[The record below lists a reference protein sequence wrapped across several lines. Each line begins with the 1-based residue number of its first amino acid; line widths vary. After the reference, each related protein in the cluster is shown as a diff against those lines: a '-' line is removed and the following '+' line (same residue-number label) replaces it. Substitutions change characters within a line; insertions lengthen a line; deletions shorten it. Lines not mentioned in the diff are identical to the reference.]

1 MYITLKFRQAKD
13 VYNNNS
19 LITGGGLT
27 ASFFVN
33 KNFKLAKTVKS
44 CYKIHVF
51 AHKTCKFRKSPYLC
65 NVFFIV
71 LDFKVNKGWSTAVL
85 LFLCLYISYLYIQ
98 NAVRTSQKIS
108 GRHFV
113 YNNKKIRLNIQPDF
127 LSLLSDS
134 NQRPRDYKSRA
145 LAN

>member
-33 KNFKLAKTVKS
+33 KNFIPTKTVKS
-44 CYKIHVF
+44 CYKTHVF

-85 LFLCLYISYLYIQ
+85 LFLCLYIYSW
-98 NAVRTSQKIS
+98 
-108 GRHFV
+108 
-113 YNNKKIRLNIQPDF
+113 
-127 LSLLSDS
+127 LS
-134 NQRPRDYKSRA
+134 
-145 LAN
+145 

>member
-19 LITGGGLT
+19 LITGGGLI

-33 KNFKLAKTVKS
+33 KNFKSTKTVKP
-44 CYKIHVF
+44 CYKTFVFVF

-85 LFLCLYISYLYIQ
+85 LFLCPYFKYQISIKTLQ
-98 NAVRTSQKIS
+98 TTLFTLTSTSSFIFTL
-108 GRHFV
+108 G
-113 YNNKKIRLNIQPDF
+113 
-127 LSLLSDS
+127 
-134 NQRPRDYKSRA
+134 
-145 LAN
+145 

>member
-19 LITGGGLT
+19 LITEGGLT

-33 KNFKLAKTVKS
+33 KNFKPAKTVKL
-44 CYKIHVF
+44 CYITFIF
-51 AHKTCKFRKSPYLC
+51 AHKTCRLRKSPYLC

-85 LFLCLYISYLYIQ
+85 LFYVYTFHIYIYKMPSEHPK
-98 NAVRTSQKIS
+98 RFPDGIS
-108 GRHFV
+108 FITT
-113 YNNKKIRLNIQPDF
+113 KK
-127 LSLLSDS
+127 SD
-134 NQRPRDYKSRA
+134 
-145 LAN
+145 

>member
-19 LITGGGLT
+19 LITEGGLT

-33 KNFKLAKTVKS
+33 KNFKPAKTVKP
-44 CYKIHVF
+44 CYKTFVF

-85 LFLCLYISYLYIQ
+85 LFLCPYFKY
-98 NAVRTSQKIS
+98 T
-108 GRHFV
+108 
-113 YNNKKIRLNIQPDF
+113 IRILRFITINV
-127 LSLLSDS
+127 
-134 NQRPRDYKSRA
+134 
-145 LAN
+145 

>member
-27 ASFFVN
+27 A
-33 KNFKLAKTVKS
+33 
-44 CYKIHVF
+44 
-51 AHKTCKFRKSPYLC
+51 KFRKSPYLC

-85 LFLCLYISYLYIQ
+85 LFLCPYFKYQISIKTLQ
-98 NAVRTSQKIS
+98 TTLFTLTGTSSFIFTL
-108 GRHFV
+108 G
-113 YNNKKIRLNIQPDF
+113 
-127 LSLLSDS
+127 
-134 NQRPRDYKSRA
+134 
-145 LAN
+145 